1 MDNEIARGVLMNRSV
16 SSLNNTFLIEPNEI
30 AKTLEIGLYHRF
42 KKDLADTQKENPYD
56 FEHFIAEVFKRYYGG
71 HIKVTKA
78 SGDMG
83 VDIIH
88 YRPKGLILGQVKC
101 YAPQNNVGYE
111 TIAILHSQIIQGNAH
126 GGFVATTSNFTS
138 SAINYARKLSIDLYD
153 GSMLVD
159 MLLNNRLRPQTNN
172 WIDLLVC
179 YLRAYLKSNF
189 SDRKIVKEKLLSGLS
204 YSSLFSFNK
213 NRK

>member
-1 MDNEIARGVLMNRSV
+1 MNRSV
-16 SSLNNTFLIEPNEI
+16 LSLDNTFLLEPMEI

-42 KKDLADTQKENPYD
+42 KKDLTDTQKENPFD

-111 TIAILHSQIIQGNAH
+111 TIAILHSQIRNKC
-126 GGFVATTSNFTS
+126 
-138 SAINYARKLSIDLYD
+138 SA
-153 GSMLVD
+153 LVLI
-159 MLLNNRLRPQTNN
+159 ME
-172 WIDLLVC
+172 
-179 YLRAYLKSNF
+179 YLPIS
-189 SDRKIVKEKLLSGLS
+189 KIVSATLLLLGFEVQWMTI
-204 YSSLFSFNK
+204 YGT
-213 NRK
+213 